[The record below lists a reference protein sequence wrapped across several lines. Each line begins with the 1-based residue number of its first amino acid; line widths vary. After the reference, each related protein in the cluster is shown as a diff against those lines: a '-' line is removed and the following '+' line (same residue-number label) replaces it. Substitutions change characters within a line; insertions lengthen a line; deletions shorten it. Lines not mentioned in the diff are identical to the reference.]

1 MGDPAGVGPELCL
14 RLLDNDAVSQTCQP
28 IVFGDRQ
35 ALSRVANQLNLPWPP
50 RVVSLNEWQDAG
62 PSKQP
67 TVVDIGGLAAE
78 HLVPGKVNRY
88 TGQASFEY
96 IERAIESA
104 LAGTVDAVVT
114 GPINKEAWQSAGIQ
128 FPGHTELFADRAQ
141 TDRFCM
147 MMTAPSFSCS
157 LVTTHVG
164 YSEVAGML
172 ESDRILE
179 VIQLTHDALQRICG
193 RDPKLLV
200 MGLNPH
206 AGEGGLFGNQEE
218 ERIIAP
224 AIAQAKSQ
232 GINIEG
238 PVPPD
243 TAFLPW
249 HREATDG
256 YICMYHD
263 QGLIPFKA
271 LNFDTGVNITLG
283 LPLIRTSVD
292 HGTALDIAWQ
302 GKADV
307 SSLISAVTLATK
319 LAQDSQLPNVKT
331 S

>member
-14 RLLDNDAVSQTCQP
+14 RLLDNDAVSQSCQP

-67 TVVDIGGLAAE
+67 TIVDIGGLAAE

-224 AIAQAKSQ
+224 AIAQAKLQ
-232 GINIEG
+232 GIDIEG

-319 LAQDSQLPNVKT
+319 LAQDKQLPDVKT